1 MKAMYKRTVFL
12 LLLCS
17 GGIPGAQAQDDIQAQ
32 VLTRLQEVTSIARG
46 GAADL
51 ALRIMDLEQPA
62 FVDAP
67 DEWLQWERERI
78 IILRSRKAW
87 PAINARLSNVPDG
100 VSEAFLRWAR
110 TTQVQTLLEMGDG
123 ALARQAIRD
132 FIWHAE
138 SPPAA
143 DELSFWRQLLVRAY
157 LADDM
162 LEDAQHTIARYQQDY
177 RSETGEWANLQARL
191 YLRAGR
197 PGDALLVLREYAEPE
212 SHVLRLLA
220 LLWSGRQSPG
230 TIMEQAVK
238 FGLDQELDESLRY
251 DAWGIAAAAAD
262 AIGNQEARIA
272 ALERALLLEKPRGTR
287 LIELSSET
295 LWDAYVKF
303 GEAIGNELQ
312 LIVGNDEDWFL
323 AASNRFDTQPIHA
336 RALFSVVAFK
346 AFNRG
351 RREVA
356 HWQFSSL
363 LNNEAHGGEVLRR
376 LYLFSDRFADAAA
389 IPPQVRYILVN
400 HVLAIPDIPSASN
413 LMAGLRK
420 PPEEAD
426 PGEWYLRQARVFL
439 LGGRADEGIQV
450 LQDLLASD
458 YPVSLDRLLQV
469 IFDLQVIERHNE
481 ALQFFQVLLSNDLE
495 RQQRREILFW
505 TADSLKALGRHEEA
519 GRMYLQ
525 SAVLPDPFAMD
536 PWAQTARYHA
546 AESLALAGFTEDAHT
561 LYTGLLNAT
570 RDPSRQA
577 VLRNNIQQLMLSSQG
592 REGG

>member
-1 MKAMYKRTVFL
+1 
-12 LLLCS
+12 
-17 GGIPGAQAQDDIQAQ
+17 
-32 VLTRLQEVTSIARG
+32 
-46 GAADL
+46 
-51 ALRIMDLEQPA
+51 
-62 FVDAP
+62 
-67 DEWLQWERERI
+67 
-78 IILRSRKAW
+78 
-87 PAINARLSNVPDG
+87 
-100 VSEAFLRWAR
+100 
-110 TTQVQTLLEMGDG
+110 
-123 ALARQAIRD
+123 
-132 FIWHAE
+132 
-138 SPPAA
+138 
-143 DELSFWRQLLVRAY
+143 
-157 LADDM
+157 
-162 LEDAQHTIARYQQDY
+162 
-177 RSETGEWANLQARL
+177 
-191 YLRAGR
+191 
-197 PGDALLVLREYAEPE
+197 
-212 SHVLRLLA
+212 
-220 LLWSGRQSPG
+220 
-230 TIMEQAVK
+230 
-238 FGLDQELDESLRY
+238 
-251 DAWGIAAAAAD
+251 
-262 AIGNQEARIA
+262 A